1 MHSHVTQPISN
12 AARLICSGRR
22 CERYTPFESGL
33 PARTGRVY
41 THEIPGGQLSN
52 LNQQAI
58 AIGVG
63 DRFEQIEA
71 NYAAAERILGW
82 AGEGDVAEGGGRP
95 EFAADPAPAKPEQQ
109 LTPED
114 EAALTQAVLAGPAT
128 LNRLLFPVPQG
139 VRGSL
144 RTLRRHITIE
154 RQPVLLRAE
163 PR

>member
-52 LNQQAI
+52 LNQRAI

-71 NYAAAERILGW
+71 NYAAAERILG
-82 AGEGDVAEGGGRP
+82 GLVKVTSPKVVGVLSSPPTRHRP
-95 EFAADPAPAKPEQQ
+95 NP
-109 LTPED
+109 
-114 EAALTQAVLAGPAT
+114 
-128 LNRLLFPVPQG
+128 
-139 VRGSL
+139 SSS
-144 RTLRRHITIE
+144 
-154 RQPVLLRAE
+154 
-163 PR
+163 